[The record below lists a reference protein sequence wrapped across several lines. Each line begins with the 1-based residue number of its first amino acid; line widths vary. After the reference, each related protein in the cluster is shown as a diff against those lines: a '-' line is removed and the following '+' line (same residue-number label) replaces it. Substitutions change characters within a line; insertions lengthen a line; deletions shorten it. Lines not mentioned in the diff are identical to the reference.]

1 MHVTH
6 WMIVLLYIANT
17 VLFVATAS
25 HLENNFSW
33 FSGEIQGY
41 DSADKFFHL
50 HCSYTEPVGIFVNP
64 LHLTITHSASV
75 NSLSPNHHKFIL
87 KFLITG
93 PHTDLILNSTECSHY
108 PTSHD
113 HLNLTSLTLLATSVK
128 RHYTMTSECD
138 RKMSLWSKHL
148 SNGSDL
154 HVTLFQFTCHLFR
167 ETDSIQHCHS
177 D

>member
-1 MHVTH
+1 
-6 WMIVLLYIANT
+6 
-17 VLFVATAS
+17 
-25 HLENNFSW
+25 
-33 FSGEIQGY
+33 
-41 DSADKFFHL
+41 
-50 HCSYTEPVGIFVNP
+50 
-64 LHLTITHSASV
+64 
-75 NSLSPNHHKFIL
+75 
-87 KFLITG
+87 
-93 PHTDLILNSTECSHY
+93 
-108 PTSHD
+108 
-113 HLNLTSLTLLATSVK
+113 LTSLTLLATSVK